1 MDKQMIVIA
10 LVAIGLI
17 LLIMGVAIYTIASN
31 KEQKIEKL
39 DIYDDL
45 TKHNNLHTYLNV
57 DNNKYMVSPV
67 QREIIKKLNK
77 IIKEVNEI
85 NGVKL

>member
-1 MDKQMIVIA
+1 MDKQIIVLCII
-10 LVAIGLI
+10 AIGI
-17 LLIMGVAIYTIASN
+17 VLLIMGVAIYTMAIN
-31 KEQKIEKL
+31 REQKLEKL

-57 DNNKYMVSPV
+57 DNNKYVVSPV

-77 IIKEVNEI
+77 IIKEINNI
-85 NGVKL
+85 NGV